1 MLLHRENKE
10 NRRVVLT
17 IQVEKEAWEKA
28 LNDAYEQSK
37 ALFKKEDGS
46 LPTRQEMEE
55 KHGDDVFYQDAVNST
70 FPVALVEA
78 VRQEDISVAGAP
90 ELNVLSIGPEG
101 YTFTALID
109 LYPEVKLGQYKG
121 LSAPRPTAE
130 LSDDDVNAA
139 VEEYLQ
145 NHLIEEH
152 PEKAAMGDEVVLDF
166 EGFVNGV
173 PFDGGKAE
181 NYPLVLG
188 SGMFIPGFEE
198 QVAGIGLEEERRV
211 KVTFPKPYT
220 PELEGKDAVFQ
231 IKARKIVRRRLPE
244 LDDDYARAQGFDDAA
259 ALRRRIMADALEQ
272 KQEQARADFEDALIG
287 QVIDGMEVTVPDA
300 MIESQLTGIIE
311 ALRQQ
316 LQSQGAEL
324 EQYLEAGGMTMDG
337 LRAQTRAQAEKAAYY
352 ELAMT
357 AVADAEGIT
366 VTEEDLN
373 RHYTQMSAMYGMT
386 PRQLRAQLPA
396 AQLSHDI
403 KLSRARAAIINS
415 GIRA

>member
-1 MLLHRENKE
+1 M
-10 NRRVVLT
+10 
-17 IQVEKEAWEKA
+17 
-28 LNDAYEQSK
+28 
-37 ALFKKEDGS
+37 
-46 LPTRQEMEE
+46 
-55 KHGDDVFYQDAVNST
+55 
-70 FPVALVEA
+70 
-78 VRQEDISVAGAP
+78 
-90 ELNVLSIGPEG
+90 
-101 YTFTALID
+101 
-109 LYPEVKLGQYKG
+109 
-121 LSAPRPTAE
+121 
-130 LSDDDVNAA
+130 
-139 VEEYLQ
+139 
-145 NHLIEEH
+145 
-152 PEKAAMGDEVVLDF
+152 
-166 EGFVNGV
+166 
-173 PFDGGKAE
+173 
-181 NYPLVLG
+181 
-188 SGMFIPGFEE
+188 
-198 QVAGIGLEEERRV
+198 AGIGLEEERRV

-231 IKARKIVRRRLPE
+231 IKARKIVRRRLPA
-244 LDDDYARAQGFDDAA
+244 LDDAYARGQGFDDAA

-386 PRQLRAQLPA
+386 PQQLRAQLPA

>member
-1 MLLHRENKE
+1 MLLKREDKE
-10 NRRVVLT
+10 NR
-17 IQVEKEAWEKA
+17 QVELTLRVEKSDWDAA
-28 LNDAYEQSK
+28 LAAAYEEVKSLYPVEGQVTREK
-37 ALFKKEDGS
+37 LEAQYGS
-46 LPTRQEMEE
+46 DFLYQE
-55 KHGDDVFYQDAVNST
+55 AVNAT
-70 FPVALVEA
+70 FPAALVEA
-78 VRQEDISVAGAP
+78 VCTEDLRLAGAP
-90 ELNVLSIGPEG
+90 ELQVVTIGADG

-121 LSAPRPTAE
+121 LRAVWAAAE
-130 LSDDDVNAA
+130 LSEDDSAA
-139 VEEYLQ
+139 AIARYL
-145 NHLIEEH
+145 HDHPMEEH
-152 PEKAAMGDEVVLDF
+152 PEKAAMCDEVTMDF
-166 EGFVNGV
+166 EGFVDGV

-386 PRQLRAQLPA
+386 PQQLRAQLPE

>member
-1 MLLHRENKE
+1 MLLKREDKE
-10 NRRVVLT
+10 NR
-17 IQVEKEAWEKA
+17 QVELTLRVEKSDWDAA
-28 LNDAYEQSK
+28 LAAAYEEVKSLYPVEGEITREKLEAQY
-37 ALFKKEDGS
+37 GS
-46 LPTRQEMEE
+46 DFLYQE
-55 KHGDDVFYQDAVNST
+55 AVNAT
-70 FPVALVEA
+70 FPAALVEA
-78 VRQEDISVAGAP
+78 VCTEELRLAGAP
-90 ELNVLSIGPEG
+90 ELQVVTIGPDG

-109 LYPEVKLGQYKG
+109 LYPQVKLGQYKG
-121 LSAPRPTAE
+121 LRAVWAAAE
-130 LSDDDVNAA
+130 LSEDDSAA
-139 VEEYLQ
+139 AIARYL
-145 NHLIEEH
+145 HDHPMEEH
-152 PEKAAMGDEVVLDF
+152 PEKAAMGDEVTMDF
-166 EGFVNGV
+166 EGFVDGV

-198 QVAGIGLEEERRV
+198 QVAGIGLEEERLV

-220 PELEGKDAVFQ
+220 PELEGKDAIFQ
-231 IKARKIVRRRLPE
+231 VKARKIVRRRLPE
-244 LDDDYARAQGFDDAA
+244 LDDDYAKAQGFDDAA

-386 PRQLRAQLPA
+386 PQQLRAQLPA